1 MATVPSSNATA
12 LTNASTLT
20 TNTTKTED
28 SSKTEIKP
36 EKKNEQQK
44 KNWWHDK
51 NKHYNNHN
59 NKANRAPKES
69 TFKGTITD
77 MNGHTFQ
84 CHGEATHASQFSR
97 TFEELQSYCLKTYK
111 YSDDV
116 AHIVRHFKEFDL
128 KSHKP
133 SPAPTDANSIDLRIL
148 EKEVDEYVKRSA
160 IYKQNKKALYMV
172 VWAQCSNAMQVK
184 MKSIS
189 TFKKFDEERDC
200 LDLLKEIKGVSY
212 KFEAQRYPPLALYEA
227 KSAFFRFQQ
236 HKALSNTDYL
246 DKFKALYEVIEHFGG
261 MIGHDP
267 MLIKD
272 EARRNGTS
280 NHANLTETDT
290 EYINNIPAARQRF
303 LAYAFIQGADKTR
316 FGDLLLEL
324 ENQHTCGNDNFPRD
338 LTGAYNLLVNYGS
351 KHRRHHHH
359 EDEKKSNFAFLTS
372 ENGRYV
378 NEEGVKCNSLGVPL
392 KCFKCGGPHYSND
405 PNCPKNKTK
414 LGSVN
419 NYSKSTLNNTS
430 FPSYSSKQSYNQS
443 KIDYVMALTEIDS
456 NSIGLDRHINIRLED
471 YNPPVT
477 TSDVCLSIIPLIL
490 HNSSWLHDNHII
502 LDTGS
507 TVTLFKNPRLLSDI
521 YCVPNNQALT
531 VYCNSGTQLTTH
543 CGTLPGIGE
552 VWYNESS
559 LANILSFSTISDLFP
574 IHYDQANNTFIIYI
588 DNNNFVTFS

>member
-1 MATVPSSNATA
+1 MATVPSSDATA

-44 KNWWHDK
+44 KKWWHDK
-51 NKHYNNHN
+51 NKHNNNHN
-59 NKANRAPKES
+59 NKVNRVPKES

-97 TFEELQSYCLKTYK
+97 TCKELQSYCLKTYK
-111 YSDDV
+111 YGNDV
-116 AHIVRHFKEFDL
+116 AYIIRHFKEFDM

-133 SPAPTDANSIDLRIL
+133 SPAPSDADSIDLRIL
-148 EKEVDEYVKRSA
+148 EKEVDEYVKRST

-189 TFKKFDEERDC
+189 TFTKFDEEREC

-272 EARRNGTS
+272 EARRNGTTD
-280 NHANLTETDT
+280 HASLTAKDA
-290 EYINNIPAARQRF
+290 EYINNIPAACQRF
-303 LAYAFIQGADKTR
+303 LAY
-316 FGDLLLEL
+316 
-324 ENQHTCGNDNFPRD
+324 
-338 LTGAYNLLVNYGS
+338 
-351 KHRRHHHH
+351 
-359 EDEKKSNFAFLTS
+359 
-372 ENGRYV
+372 
-378 NEEGVKCNSLGVPL
+378 
-392 KCFKCGGPHYSND
+392 
-405 PNCPKNKTK
+405 
-414 LGSVN
+414 
-419 NYSKSTLNNTS
+419 
-430 FPSYSSKQSYNQS
+430 
-443 KIDYVMALTEIDS
+443 
-456 NSIGLDRHINIRLED
+456 
-471 YNPPVT
+471 
-477 TSDVCLSIIPLIL
+477 
-490 HNSSWLHDNHII
+490 
-502 LDTGS
+502 
-507 TVTLFKNPRLLSDI
+507 DI
-521 YCVPNNQALT
+521 YPR
-531 VYCNSGTQLTTH
+531 H
-543 CGTLPGIGE
+543 
-552 VWYNESS
+552 
-559 LANILSFSTISDLFP
+559 
-574 IHYDQANNTFIIYI
+574 
-588 DNNNFVTFS
+588 